1 MVKNSVKKQ
10 RTLERKTNKTS
21 EVLKTQ
27 RLKKHQR
34 KMESFWRHNQI
45 DDKQGQ
51 TLTGMSQPAL
61 EEADD
66 EYYRIESDY
75 NTEMNKRFQQAA
87 DHFCARYI
95 SKHGY
100 KAFSGFLENL
110 MYYDD
115 KITFVVNGKRCEAD
129 LFYSLGGHGYSMF

>member
-1 MVKNSVKKQ
+1 MKKRQ
-10 RTLERKTNKTS
+10 ALERKTKKTS

-45 DDKQGQ
+45 DHKQGQ
-51 TLTGMSQPAL
+51 TLSGMSQSAL

-66 EYYRIESDY
+66 EYFRVESDY

-87 DHFCARYI
+87 KQFRARYI
-95 SKHGY
+95 SMHGR
-100 KAFSGFLENL
+100 KAFSDLLENL
-110 MYYDD
+110 HYYDD
-115 KITFVVNGKRCEAD
+115 KVTFVVNGKRSEAD
-129 LFYSLGGHGYSMF
+129 LFWSLGGHGYSML